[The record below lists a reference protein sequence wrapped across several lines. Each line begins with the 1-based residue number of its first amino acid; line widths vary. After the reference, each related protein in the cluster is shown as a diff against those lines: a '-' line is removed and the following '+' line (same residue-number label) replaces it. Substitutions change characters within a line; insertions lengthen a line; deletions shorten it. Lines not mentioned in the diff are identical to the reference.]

1 MKKKH
6 ICSRTVMD
14 NTDSKIIFNE
24 KGESDYAV
32 NFDKNILPSWKYGMN
47 NPDYLIKVADKIKS
61 SKCKNKYDCIIGIS
75 GGLDSSYMLYIAKEI
90 MGLNP
95 LAFHVD
101 AGWNTNQAVSNIE
114 KLVKGLQVDLYTEVI
129 DWEEMKSLQLS
140 FLKSQIPDQD
150 LPQDIAFFSA
160 LYKYAKKN
168 RIKYILT
175 GANFSTECCKE
186 PEEWGAYAGIDKML
200 INDIHQKFGKKKL
213 QKFPIID
220 ILEYKILYKYFF
232 GLHVINPL
240 NYVQF
245 IKKDAE
251 DLLYA
256 KYGWERF
263 THKHHESVFTR
274 FFEDFWLPKKFGFDR
289 RKVHFSS
296 LILTGQMT
304 REEAL
309 EKLKFPEMG
318 KDEVNR
324 EFEYVANKLGITVE
338 ELKGLFE
345 GENKTF
351 KDYKN
356 KRNFIGLGAKV
367 LTSLGLEKRLFR

>member
-1 MKKKH
+1 
-6 ICSRTVMD
+6 MD

-61 SKCKNKYDCIIGIS
+61 SKHKNKYDCIIGIS

-200 INDIHQKFGKKKL
+200 INDIQQKFGKKKL

-256 KYGWERF
+256 KYGWLRF

-309 EKLKFPEMG
+309 EKLKFPEME
-318 KDEVNR
+318 KDEVDR